1 MKIRGLKG
9 VGITRGKG
17 RREREGKEERREHG
31 KDCRDLH
38 NLSSTGV
45 RITRGY
51 IFRKKK
57 YQDGWHWPERGKKLV
72 ATRVETIL
80 SSLPA
85 LRGAEEPGLQREIDR
100 APAAVSFFRSPLRF
114 FKYYEVRNL

>member
-1 MKIRGLKG
+1 MPGRLLYTDRPCENSWTERGWNYAWK
-9 VGITRGKG
+9 REE
-17 RREREGKEERREHG
+17 RERERERERKEERWEHG

-57 YQDGWHWPERGKKLV
+57 YQDGWQWPE
-72 ATRVETIL
+72 
-80 SSLPA
+80 
-85 LRGAEEPGLQREIDR
+85 
-100 APAAVSFFRSPLRF
+100 
-114 FKYYEVRNL
+114 